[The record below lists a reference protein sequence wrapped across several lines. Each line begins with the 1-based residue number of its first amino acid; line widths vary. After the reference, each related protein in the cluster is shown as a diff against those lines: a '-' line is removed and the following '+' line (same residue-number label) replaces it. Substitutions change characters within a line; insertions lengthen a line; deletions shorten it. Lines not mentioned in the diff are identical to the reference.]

1 MVPPRSQGPGAP
13 RILARYRGA
22 VVTQEENERLT
33 RIEGDA
39 PMGRLMREH
48 YWLPFARS
56 SDLVHGDGPMPVRL
70 LGENYVAFRAEDGRV
85 GFLDELCPHRRAS
98 LVLGRIE
105 GNGVRCIYHGWKIDV
120 SGCVVDCPTQT
131 VRAEQFAAR
140 VPVDHHPVHES
151 GDLAWV
157 WLGGG
162 DTPPFP
168 ALPFTK
174 DQAPHGWMTVSHV
187 PCNWLQGLEGTI
199 DSAHVGVLHQT
210 WHAETAKLAEHAN
223 LSIAL
228 DQPPRYETESTR
240 YGMRAAALRTTAEG
254 TTYVRITEHL
264 MPLVTLVSVGRDQP
278 RDGAVFAIS
287 PVDDTNHL
295 VFFGTFGETP
305 VVPAE
310 EMPGFVAPGLVPS
323 TTTSPACAVTA
334 RTGGVR
340 TATSTRAGHFT
351 GFGRNLLEEDAA
363 VQTSMGPIL
372 DRTKEHLSTGD
383 AAVAHARR
391 MLLEALQVADAGGH
405 PPGSARS
412 AEAVRLPNALEAL
425 LDDEHEWRTLALE
438 RVSRSRG

>member
-1 MVPPRSQGPGAP
+1 M
-13 RILARYRGA
+13 
-22 VVTQEENERLT
+22 
-33 RIEGDA
+33 
-39 PMGRLMREH
+39 
-48 YWLPFARS
+48 
-56 SDLVHGDGPMPVRL
+56 RL

-105 GNGVRCIYHGWKIDV
+105 GNGIRCIYHGWKIDA
-120 SGCVVDCPTQT
+120 SGRVVDCPTQT
-131 VRAEQFAAR
+131 IRAEQFAAN
-140 VPVDHHPVHES
+140 VPVDHYPVHES

-162 DTPPFP
+162 HTPPFP
-168 ALPFTK
+168 DLPFTR
-174 DQAPHGWMTVSHV
+174 DQAPHRWMTVSHV

-210 WHAETAKLAEHAN
+210 WHAESAKLAEHAN

-228 DQPPRYETESTR
+228 DQPPRYDTESTR
-240 YGMRAAALRTTAEG
+240 YGMRAAALRQTAEG
-254 TTYVRITEHL
+254 ATYVRITEHL
-264 MPLVTLVSVGRDQP
+264 LPLVTLVSVGRAQP

-287 PVDDTNHL
+287 PIDDTNHL

-305 VVPAE
+305 VTPPE
-310 EMPGFVAPGLVPS
+310 KMPGFVAPGLAPDPHDFAGLRGDRS
-323 TTTSPACAVTA
+323 N
-334 RTGGVR
+334 RWR
-340 TATSTRAGHFT
+340 QDRELMRAGHFT

-363 VQTSMGPIL
+363 VQTSMEPIL

-391 MLLEALQVADAGGH
+391 MLLEALQAVETGEH

-412 AEAVRLPNALEAL
+412 REAVRLPNALEAL
-425 LDDEHEWRTLALE
+425 LDDEQQWRTLALE
-438 RVSRSRG
+438 RVGGAEA